1 MPSVQTAPMHQHL
14 LAEGCCG
21 AGGVR
26 GAGCNHKQTG
36 GRWDAD
42 EEATHRNALELLA
55 CQYALKRFKHEVEG
69 GKSETF
75 V

>member
-1 MPSVQTAPMHQHL
+1 M
-14 LAEGCCG
+14 
-21 AGGVR
+21 R